1 MPPSTTDS
9 TPARFE
15 LPAPLQTVELR
26 LRDGARVV
34 LRRHGNPAGPRLLM
48 SHGNGFAVD
57 MYYPLWGRFLRDF
70 DVVVFDLRNHG
81 WNPVGDIDRHDVP
94 QFARDI
100 EVVRREV
107 GRRFGGKPTVGV
119 YHSVSALSVCLSES
133 RGEGY
138 DGLFLLDPP
147 VCKPGRTYE
156 ELDAAAERGARTTRR
171 REVGFESLAQFV
183 ELLEFSIQFRKV
195 VDGVPE
201 LVASATLRPDGDRF
215 VLRCPREYEA
225 RVVEYLTVFAVA
237 VDFTQMRCPVQVLG
251 ADPTAPY
258 SYLPSFQLDA
268 IMACNYD
275 FLPDATHMLFVE
287 RPGYC
292 ADRIREFVAE
302 CGIKTP

>member
-9 TPARFE
+9 TPTRFE
-15 LPAPLQTVELR
+15 VPAPLRTVELR
-26 LRDGARVV
+26 LRDGATVV
-34 LRRHGNPAGPRLLM
+34 LRSHGNPAGPRLLM
-48 SHGNGFAVD
+48 SHGNGFAMD
-57 MYYPLWGRFLRDF
+57 MYYPLWGRFLHDL

-81 WNPVGDIDRHDVP
+81 WNPVGDIDRHNIP

-100 EVVRREV
+100 EAVRGEV
-107 GRRFGGKPTVGV
+107 ERRFGRKPTVGV
-119 YHSVSALSVCLSES
+119 YHSVSALSACLSES
-133 RGEGY
+133 QGEGY

-156 ELDAAAERGARTTRR
+156 ELDAAAERGARITLR

-251 ADPTAPY
+251 ADPTVPY